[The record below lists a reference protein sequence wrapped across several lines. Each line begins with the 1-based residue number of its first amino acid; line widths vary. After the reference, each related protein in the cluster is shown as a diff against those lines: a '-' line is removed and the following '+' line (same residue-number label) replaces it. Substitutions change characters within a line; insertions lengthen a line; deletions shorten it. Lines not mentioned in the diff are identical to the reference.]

1 VTAPAVALRGLS
13 KRFGPAAALQGVEL
27 EIAGGT
33 TLAVLGANGAGKSTL
48 LRLVAGLARPS
59 SGEVWVA
66 GHPSTHREARRRI
79 GYVGHAT
86 GLYPALTAR
95 ENLIFAARLYAL
107 PDPGERADRALA
119 REGLAAASGRPVG
132 GFSRGMAQR
141 LAIARS
147 LLHDPPVVLLDE
159 PFTGLDRASE
169 ARLVGRLAELRQEG
183 RTVIWVTHDPERAA
197 RGSDG
202 AIVLAGGRVVRTAFG
217 SEVEAGALEGA
228 LAAAG
233 GTA

>member
-1 VTAPAVALRGLS
+1 VTAPAVALRALT

-27 EIAGGT
+27 EIPSGT

-59 SGEVWVA
+59 SGEVRVA

-95 ENLIFAARLYAL
+95 ENLIFAGRLYDV
-107 PDPGERADRALA
+107 PDAGDRADAALA
-119 REGLAAASGRPVG
+119 REGLAPVSGRPVG

-169 ARLVGRLAELRQEG
+169 ARLVARLAELRREG

-197 RGSDG
+197 RGSDA
-202 AIVLAGGRVVRTAFG
+202 AIVLAGGRVVRRAVG
-217 SEVEAGALEGA
+217 DEVEAGALESS
-228 LAAAG
+228 LAAAV